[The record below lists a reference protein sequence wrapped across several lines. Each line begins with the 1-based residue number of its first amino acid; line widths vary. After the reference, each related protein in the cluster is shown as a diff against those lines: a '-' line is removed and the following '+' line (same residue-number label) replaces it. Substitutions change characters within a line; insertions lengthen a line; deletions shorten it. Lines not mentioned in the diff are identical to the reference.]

1 MHFKKGYF
9 FVALVLFLVEL
20 VIALF
25 INDRIIRPIIGDYLV
40 VILLYTLLRAFV
52 KVSPLF
58 AALLVLAFSFI
69 IELLQLI
76 SIIDILG
83 LSGNQFA
90 KTIIGTSFHVG
101 DLLAYTLGVYTAYL
115 VDTRVSQQP
124 IS

>member
-9 FVALVLFLVEL
+9 FIALVLFLVEL

-58 AALLVLAFSFI
+58 AALLVLAFSFM

-101 DLLAYTLGVYTAYL
+101 DLLAYTLGVYTAYF